1 MSTCGIN
8 QILRKRMLMAKK
20 GFRWEFVA
28 LSAVLTLVLLS
39 LGYTLYDKVGVKD
52 PLERTLVSQDAVLN
66 VTSRRDKGVTVL
78 EIEFNRVEDFASSYA
93 SLEKTVRERLG
104 SNYRIEVKD
113 ARDESLEKAYL
124 SIHYYLEEASV
135 RGNFGDMIESCQA
148 RLMETGLE
156 NFKIVL
162 DESHIYVQ
170 LESDHGYL
178 YRVLDRTGPKAGGAP

>member
-1 MSTCGIN
+1 
-8 QILRKRMLMAKK
+8 MAKK

-93 SLEKTVRERLG
+93 SLEKTIRERLG

-170 LESDHGYL
+170 LESDHGYI